1 MIDMKD
7 IPPEWLD
14 ILEEIQVVCPSAVIA
29 GGALRDLWFGVPV
42 KDIDIFIECG
52 GMDEAEGLFKKLGGV
67 MPEKEWSGGLEDVTE
82 AGLYPESMREVVL
95 VEDYPRQTEGGL
107 PVQLIF
113 VNWKTHRITAR
124 FDIGIC
130 RIATDGNTLIV
141 DEGFEEDAANETLN
155 IRRCNNKWM
164 LGASI
169 SRLIRLLKKYPDW
182 KIQLEGVE
190 IKEVDDD

>member
-1 MIDMKD
+1 MISMKD
-7 IPPEWLD
+7 IPTDWLD
-14 ILEEIQVVCPSAVIA
+14 ILAEIQVVCPSAVIA
-29 GGALRDLWFGVPV
+29 GGALRDLWLGVPV

-52 GMDEAEGLFKKLGGV
+52 GMDEAEGLFQKLGGQP
-67 MPEKEWSGGLEDVTE
+67 PEKEWDAGLSDVTE
-82 AGLYPESMREVVL
+82 AGLYPESMKEVIL
-95 VEDYPRQTEGGL
+95 VEDYPRETKDGL

-130 RIATDGNTLIV
+130 RIATDGTTLTV
-141 DEGFEEDAANETLN
+141 DEGFDEDVMNKALN

-169 SRLIRLLKKYPDW
+169 SRIIRLLKKYPDW
-182 KIQLEGVE
+182 TIQLEGVK